1 MKYTLILIAFLLF
14 VFEINAQ
21 TNTFPSSG
29 NTGIGTTNP
38 SGKLEIYGAN
48 ANATNLVLAANYAD
62 KFRWRLIN
70 IDRGNAI
77 DLDVTASD
85 VNDVQETVLKLTRSN
100 SGRPEFQ
107 LHDNTIVANDGNVG
121 IGTATPSEKLQV
133 SRNILS
139 DKLILNDPNTTTDW
153 NLNWQSGFYQSYDTT
168 NAPEANQWFWGIN
181 MNHDANNLS
190 YRYNGQI
197 AIRNSSTSPAM
208 YFRSTDRYGS
218 GTWAR
223 IVNSV
228 GNQYIS
234 GKLGLGTTPMGA
246 INWQ

>member
-153 NLNWQSGFYQSYDTT
+153 NLT
-168 NAPEANQWFWGIN
+168 
-181 MNHDANNLS
+181 